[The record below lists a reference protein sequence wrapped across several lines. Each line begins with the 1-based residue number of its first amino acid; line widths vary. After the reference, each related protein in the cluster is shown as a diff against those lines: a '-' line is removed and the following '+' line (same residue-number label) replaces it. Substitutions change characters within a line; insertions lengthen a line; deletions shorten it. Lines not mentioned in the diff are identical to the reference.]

1 MINEV
6 VLNDTRAFRSHPLYP
21 LLHDLAVVDHYFN
34 KAAVNLG
41 Q

>member
-21 LLHDLAVVDHYFN
+21 LLLDLAVVDHYFN